1 MKTEK
6 TAVVMPGVSR
16 TLRLWRLLG
25 PGFIT
30 GASDDDPSGIGT
42 YAIAGASFG
51 FATLWTALVTFPMMA
66 AVQFIC
72 AKVGMVAGEGL
83 GSVLRKNYS
92 RKIVYPAVIALVVAN
107 TINAGVDIGA
117 IAAALNLF
125 LPIPIGILILPITGL
140 ILVVQIWGSYR
151 LIASIFKWLTLSLLA
166 YIASAFFAH
175 PDFGAVLRGMFIP
188 QFRIDSKFF
197 SVLVA
202 ILGTTI
208 SPYLFFWQSSQE
220 VEEEIAMGRRRLWQ
234 RQGATD
240 DELKSAAWDVNRGMF
255 FSNLVMYFIILATG
269 ATLFRAGR
277 RDIQSATQAA
287 EALRPLA
294 GHFAEMLLAAGL
306 IGAGMLAVPI
316 LTGSS
321 AYAFSEIARWRRG
334 LGEKPHRAK
343 HFYIFIAVSTL
354 AGMLIN
360 FIGINLISVLFWTA
374 VLNGFVAPPL
384 LLLLMLISNNPTVMG
399 NRVNGPLVNFFGWL
413 TTLVMFAA
421 AIGLIV
427 TWNN

>member
-1 MKTEK
+1 MSKNENT
-6 TAVVMPGVSR
+6 TPVTPRGSQI
-16 TLRLWRLLG
+16 LRLWRLLG

-51 FATLWTALVTFPMMA
+51 FATLWTALVTLPMMA
-66 AVQFIC
+66 VVQFIC

-83 GSVLRKNYS
+83 GSALRKNYS

-107 TINAGVDIGA
+107 MINAGADIGA

-140 ILVVQIWGSYR
+140 ILAVQIWGSYR
-151 LIASIFKWLTLSLLA
+151 LIASIFKWLTLSLRA
-166 YIASAFFAH
+166 YIASAFFAR
-175 PDFGAVLRGMFIP
+175 PDFGAVLRGTFIP
-188 QFRIDSKFF
+188 HFQIDSKFL

-208 SPYLFFWQSSQE
+208 SPYLFFFQASQE

-240 DELKSAAWDVNRGMF
+240 DELKIAALDVKLGMF
-255 FSNLVMYFIILATG
+255 FSNLIMYFIILATG
-269 ATLFRAGR
+269 ARLFRAGQ

-287 EALRPLA
+287 EALRPVA
-294 GHFAEMLLAAGL
+294 GRFAEMLLAAGL
-306 IGAGMLAVPI
+306 IGAGMLAVPV

-321 AYAFSEIARWRRG
+321 AYAFAEMAQWRRG
-334 LGEKPHRAK
+334 LDEKPHRARN
-343 HFYIFIAVSTL
+343 FYIFIAVSTF

-360 FIGINLISVLFWTA
+360 FIGINPISALFWTA

-384 LLLLMLISNNPTVMG
+384 LLLSMPISNNPGVMG
-399 NRVNGPLVNFFGWL
+399 NRVNGRLINFIGWL

-427 TWNN
+427 TWK